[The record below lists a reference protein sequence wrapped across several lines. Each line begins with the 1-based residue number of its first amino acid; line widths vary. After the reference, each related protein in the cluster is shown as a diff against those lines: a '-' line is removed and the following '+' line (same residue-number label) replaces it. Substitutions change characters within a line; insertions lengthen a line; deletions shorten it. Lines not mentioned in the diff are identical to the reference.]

1 MFTLSTLRNSPTI
14 LYMDDSEIASLKVL
28 SLSML
33 LALLMVAGCAKH
45 VETSAPL
52 ISSSKPKQETATPL
66 SKKGDEVVESTQSE
80 SGAPVTISR
89 ATNEG
94 ALHEPSKREIK
105 APEINMDELVERLK
119 KTEAIGVFTKLAIR
133 SDVLDFKSSIDTY
146 RKKGELDR
154 YVGHLRDRFDGLLLK
169 ILALLERDPA
179 LSKDINHAR
188 ESIWRSFLE
197 ATS

>member
-1 MFTLSTLRNSPTI
+1 
-14 LYMDDSEIASLKVL
+14 
-28 SLSML
+28 ML
-33 LALLMVAGCAKH
+33 LALLMIGGCAKR
-45 VETSAPL
+45 VETSTPL
-52 ISSSKPKQETATPL
+52 LSSSSKSQQGTTTSL
-66 SKKGDEVVESTQSE
+66 SEEGGEAVEIKPSENGEAMTVSQSNEVSKAVGVKSLS
-80 SGAPVTISR
+80 
-89 ATNEG
+89 
-94 ALHEPSKREIK
+94 PSKSVIK
-105 APEINMDELVERLK
+105 TPEINMDELVERLK